1 MPGLRRALG
10 VLLAGLLL
18 AAQQAAL
25 EHPLAHVDERGAFVH
40 LASEHA
46 PHEQGR
52 AKHSPLCDAIAAVA
66 VAVGCASASAA
77 FVAPAFAAAAETPT
91 RAWSN
96 APLAA
101 ASRDPPPLL

>member
-1 MPGLRRALG
+1 VPGLTRTARFLLAA
-10 VLLAGLLL
+10 VLLAGW
-18 AAQQAAL
+18 QAAL
-25 EHPLAHVDERGAFVH
+25 EHPLAHLDEHGAFVH

-52 AKHSPLCDAIAAVA
+52 AKDSPLCDAIAAVA
-66 VAVGCASASAA
+66 VAVGCASTSAA
-77 FVAPAFAAAAETPT
+77 FAASAFAAAAEAPV

-101 ASRDPPPLL
+101 SSRDPPPLL

>member
-1 MPGLRRALG
+1 MRRMARFLLAA
-10 VLLAGLLL
+10 VLLAGW
-18 AAQQAAL
+18 QAAL
-25 EHPLAHVDERGAFVH
+25 EHPLAHVDEGGAFVH

-46 PHEQGR
+46 PHEQGK
-52 AKHSPLCDAIAAVA
+52 AKDSSLCDAIAAVA
-66 VAVGCASASAA
+66 VAVGCAGASAA
-77 FVAPAFAAAAETPT
+77 FAAPAFAAAAEAPT